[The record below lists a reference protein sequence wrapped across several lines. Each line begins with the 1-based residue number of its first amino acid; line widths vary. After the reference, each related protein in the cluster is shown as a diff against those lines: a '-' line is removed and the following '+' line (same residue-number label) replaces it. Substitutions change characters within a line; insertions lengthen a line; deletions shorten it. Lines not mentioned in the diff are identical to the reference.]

1 MTQTTLQT
9 RRRKP
14 KAQLEEIPPVPEFP
28 NISLLEED
36 GEPLESDRHV
46 LQIHLLIDLIYQHW
60 HDCFTEGQG
69 VELAVVCG
77 GVWCG
82 GVLLV

>member
-36 GEPLESDRHV
+36 SEPLESERGG
-46 LQIHLLIDLIYQHW
+46 W
-60 HDCFTEGQG
+60 HEAAQG
-69 VELAVVCG
+69 LG
-77 GVWCG
+77 GMG
-82 GVLLV
+82 GGGSLS